1 MDPKALAVKA
11 LHLTRL
17 TNELLKRAQV
27 ETEKQAA
34 VAARIEAA
42 LPATMDAM
50 VEHDRIHPQ
59 QRDEVM
65 QKLASDPVAAIELL
79 RELSAHR
86 NLTEVDQIGQVNG
99 SEKTAA
105 DKPTTT
111 RGGPTADFDAL
122 PSGQKFREMLY
133 AGQQ

>member
-1 MDPKALAVKA
+1 MDPQALAIKALQ
-11 LHLTRL
+11 LTRL

-27 ETEKQAA
+27 EREKQAA
-34 VAARIEAA
+34 INARIADV

-50 VEHDRIHPQ
+50 IEHDRIHPQ

-79 RELSAHR
+79 RELSTHR
-86 NLTEVDQIGQVNG
+86 NAAEVGQIGQASG
-99 SEKTAA
+99 SEKTAG

-133 AGQQ
+133 AGQS